1 MAALTAKL
9 ARRVMNALFRRFLD
23 GVSARGGYCLDCL
36 SEMYGEPAKAVTRY
50 LSEGEV
56 SGRRGTCGNCDE
68 QRETFRSDLS
78 S

>member
-1 MAALTAKL
+1 
-9 ARRVMNALFRRFLD
+9 
-23 GVSARGGYCLDCL
+23 
-36 SEMYGEPAKAVTRY
+36 MYGEPAKAVTRY